1 MRATL
6 FRSLVAGPEGM
17 SKMKFILSALSILTL
32 ATGLAIVCVGAFFLK
47 RLDDHAFGDPA
58 VFYGAAHHYGS
69 ITSTGSIVCLIG
81 CIGLA
86 LALDH
91 TKGFHAAKNSALIAF
106 ATAIFGLFFFPIH
119 NASGAVYSDLL
130 FVTFGASLIF
140 VLVASARW
148 ISSKTRSAR

>member
-1 MRATL
+1 
-6 FRSLVAGPEGM
+6 
-17 SKMKFILSALSILTL
+17 MKFILSALSIFILT
-32 ATGLAIVCVGAFFLK
+32 TGLAIVCVGAFFLK

-58 VFYGAAHHYGS
+58 VFYGTAHHYGS
-69 ITSTGSIVCLIG
+69 ITLMGSIVCLIG

-91 TKGFHAAKNSALIAF
+91 TKGLHAAKHSALIAF
-106 ATAIFGLFFFPIH
+106 ATAFFGLFVFPIH

-148 ISSKTRSAR
+148 LSCKTRSAR

>member
-1 MRATL
+1 
-6 FRSLVAGPEGM
+6 
-17 SKMKFILSALSILTL
+17 MKFILFTLSILTL

-58 VFYGAAHHYGS
+58 VFYRAARHYGS
-69 ITSTGSIVCLIG
+69 ITSTGSMVCLIG

-91 TKGFHAAKNSALIAF
+91 SKGFHAAKNSALIAF

-119 NASGAVYSDLL
+119 NASGAVYFDLL
-130 FVTFGASLIF
+130 FVAFRISDLCIGRFCSLDH
-140 VLVASARW
+140 LVQNSLSPIENGESRPE
-148 ISSKTRSAR
+148 IGRQIPITL